1 MRALLW
7 LKSCS
12 WKAATSGEEL
22 VYWQKWFQS
31 AWWCCMEWKKA
42 VVHQTELCC
51 GFVLWL
57 SLWLLWGWN
66 LSKELTIWLLRWG
79 GGVWVISGKN
89 IPQAGFQGK
98 QILAR
103 KYLKKK
109 IPTLTKIS
117 FKACK
122 AGKNVTPLYSRKKI
136 LSPEAKSFVPLSK
149 VKWSA
154 PKVLGMFSYD
164 QLQVETPFWLNLCE
178 ASYFQKSLLGF

>member
-1 MRALLW
+1 MHALLW
-7 LKSCS
+7 LKSYS

-31 AWWCCMEWKKA
+31 AWWCCMEWKKSSCASNRA
-42 VVHQTELCC
+42 VPS

-57 SLWLLWGWN
+57 SLWLLWGWH

-79 GGVWVISGKN
+79 GGLWVISGKN
-89 IPQAGFQGK
+89 IQQTDFQGK

-122 AGKNVTPLYSRKKI
+122 AGKKCYTSVFQEKNSITRGLGKKFFYPNQITRTPL
-136 LSPEAKSFVPLSK
+136 
-149 VKWSA
+149 
-154 PKVLGMFSYD
+154 
-164 QLQVETPFWLNLCE
+164 
-178 ASYFQKSLLGF
+178 